1 MLAGFHRAT
10 RGRIERSEMVRCS
23 TYDEEGPRMTNL
35 TPTAL
40 LDEIRLLRDQAAE
53 RERSLGPAI
62 AALPVAQRRS
72 AANLAHYLA
81 LRSTGH
87 VALQGELVRNG
98 LSSLARREAHVMA
111 TLDAVERALS
121 SITGVA
127 SEPARAAITIDDG
140 VQLLAR
146 HATELLET
154 PMPHMT
160 RIVVTIPP
168 WAAGNVQF
176 LHALIDAGMDVA
188 RINASHGD
196 AAQWQASIDALRTA
210 AAAAGRRIPVCVD
223 LAGPK
228 VRTGVCPSGPIGL
241 VATDRLVLH
250 AASNESVDGPRDANG
265 RLTGPARVAVRPR
278 EVVEHVEVGH
288 RVMFD
293 DGNIRATCVEVD
305 RARGEITVEVDAV
318 RTGAWGLKDRKGVNV
333 PDTDIPIAALTD
345 EDLKTL
351 DFIVERVDIV
361 AMSFVRTVNDI
372 ADLHRA
378 IQARTRRTLGVVA
391 KIETPQACRALPEI
405 LLELMK
411 SPPCGVM
418 LARGDLGVEIGFEHL
433 PEAQDEILSLCEAA
447 HVPVIWA
454 TQVLESM
461 TEHGFPTRGEVTDA
475 ADAARADAIMLGIG
489 PFMVDT
495 VAFVEDLLA
504 RTQVRRAR
512 SRALLGKW
520 QPLGEE

>member
-1 MLAGFHRAT
+1 M
-10 RGRIERSEMVRCS
+10 S
-23 TYDEEGPRMTNL
+23 TPRE
-35 TPTAL
+35 L
-40 LDEIRLLRDQAAE
+40 LDEV
-53 RERSLGPAI
+53 RSLRAQATARQESIAPAVD
-62 AALPVAQRRS
+62 ALPVAWRRS

-81 LRSTGH
+81 LRAKDHSR
-87 VALQGELVRNG
+87 LQAELVRNG
-98 LSSLARREAHVMA
+98 LSSLSRREAHVMP
-111 TLDAVERALS
+111 TLDAVERAL
-121 SITGVA
+121 
-127 SEPARAAITIDDG
+127 AAICGIAADSPRARMTIDDG
-140 VQLLAR
+140 AQLLAR
-146 HATELLET
+146 HASELLET

-160 RIVVTIPP
+160 RIIVTIPP
-168 WAAGNVQF
+168 WAAGKVDF
-176 LHALIDAGMDVA
+176 MRSLIDAGMDVA

-196 AAQWQASIDALRTA
+196 AAQWKASIDALRTA
-210 AAAAGRRIPVCVD
+210 AAGAGRRIPVCID

-228 VRTGVCPSGPIGL
+228 VRTGVCAEGPIPL
-241 VATDRLVLH
+241 VAGDTLTLH
-250 AASNESVDGPRDANG
+250 AQDNTTVLETKRI
-265 RLTGPARVAVRPR
+265 AVRPR
-278 EVVEHVEVGH
+278 EVVEHVKPGD
-288 RVMFD
+288 RVLFD
-293 DGNIRATCVEVD
+293 DGNIRGRCTAVD
-305 RARGEITVEVDAV
+305 RARGEATVAIEAV
-318 RTGAWGLKDRKGVNV
+318 RTGAWPLKDRKGVNV
-333 PDTDIPIAALTD
+333 PDTDMPIAALTD
-345 EDLKTL
+345 EDLVTL
-351 DFIVERVDIV
+351 DFVVEHVDIV
-361 AMSFVRTVNDI
+361 AMSFVRSAADI

-378 IQARTRRTLGVVA
+378 IRARTQRTIGVVA

-411 SPPCGVM
+411 CPPCGVM

-433 PEAQDEILSLCEAA
+433 PEAQDEILALCEAA

-495 VAFVEDLLA
+495 VRFVEDLLA

>member
-1 MLAGFHRAT
+1 M
-10 RGRIERSEMVRCS
+10 
-23 TYDEEGPRMTNL
+23 
-35 TPTAL
+35 TAL
-40 LDEIRLLRDQAAE
+40 ELLDAIRDLREQASAQE
-53 RERSLGPAI
+53 AARAPAI
-62 AALPVAQRRS
+62 AALPIAWRRS

-87 VALQGELVRNG
+87 IALQGELVRNG
-98 LSSLARREAHVMA
+98 LSSLARREAHVMP

-121 SITGVA
+121 AIAGAESA
-127 SEPARAAITIDDG
+127 PARAAISIDDG

-146 HATELLET
+146 HATELLDT

-168 WAAGNVQF
+168 WAAGNVPF
-176 LHALIDAGMDVA
+176 LHSLIDAGMDVA

-196 AAQWQASIDALRTA
+196 PAQWKASIDALRTA
-210 AAAAGRRIPVCVD
+210 AAAAGRRIPVCID

-228 VRTGVCPSGPIGL
+228 VRTGMCASGPIAL
-241 VATDRLVLH
+241 VAGDRLVLH
-250 AASNESVDGPRDANG
+250 ASSNESIDGPRDGEG
-265 RLTGPARVAVRPR
+265 RLTAPARVAVRPR
-278 EVVEHVEVGH
+278 EVVEHVAPGH

-293 DGNIRATCVEVD
+293 DGNIRATCIAAD
-305 RARGEITVEVDAV
+305 RAKGEITVEIDAV

-333 PDTDIPIAALTD
+333 PDTDMPIAALTD
-345 EDLKTL
+345 EDLATL
-351 DFIVERVDIV
+351 DFVVEHVDIV
-361 AMSFVRTVNDI
+361 AMSFVRTPRDI
-372 ADLHRA
+372 TDLHRA
-378 IQARTRRTLGVVA
+378 IQARTHRTLGVVA
-391 KIETPQACRALPEI
+391 KVETPQACRALPEI

-495 VAFVEDLLA
+495 VSFVEDLLA
-504 RTQVRRAR
+504 RTQIRRAR

-520 QPLGEE
+520 QPLGDG

>member
-1 MLAGFHRAT
+1 MA
-10 RGRIERSEMVRCS
+10 M
-23 TYDEEGPRMTNL
+23 N
-35 TPTAL
+35 PTEL
-40 LDEIRLLRDQAAE
+40 LDAVRGLREQASAQE
-53 RERSLGPAI
+53 AARAAAI
-62 AALPVAQRRS
+62 SSVPVAQRRS

-81 LRSTGH
+81 LRATGH
-87 VALQGELVRNG
+87 VALQGELVRHG

-121 SITGVA
+121 AISGVP
-127 SEPARAAITIDDG
+127 SEPARAAFSIEDG
-140 VQLLAR
+140 PDLLAR

-160 RIVVTIPP
+160 RIVVTVPP
-168 WAAGNVQF
+168 WAAGNAPF
-176 LHALIDAGMDVA
+176 LHSLIDAGMDVA

-196 AAQWQASIDALRTA
+196 PAQWQASIDALRTA
-210 AAAAGRRIPVCVD
+210 SAAAGRRVPVCVD

-228 VRTGVCPSGPIGL
+228 VRTGVCATGPIALLAG
-241 VATDRLVLH
+241 DRLVLH
-250 AASNESVDGPRDANG
+250 AVDNASVDGLRDGAG
-265 RLTGPARVAVRPR
+265 KLVGAPRVAVRPR

-293 DGNIRATCVEVD
+293 DGNIRARCIAVD
-305 RARGEITVEVDAV
+305 RARGEVSVEIEAV
-318 RTGAWGLKDRKGVNV
+318 RAGAWSLKDRKGVNV
-333 PDTDIPIAALTD
+333 PDTDMPIAALTD
-345 EDLKTL
+345 EDLATL
-351 DFIVERVDIV
+351 DFVTERVDIV
-361 AMSFVRTVNDI
+361 AMSFVRSPKDI
-372 ADLHRA
+372 TDLHRA
-378 IQARTRRTLGVVA
+378 IEARTRRTIGVVA

-405 LLELMK
+405 LLELMRC
-411 SPPCGVM
+411 PPCGVM

-433 PEAQDEILSLCEAA
+433 PEAQDEILALCEAA

-495 VAFVEDLLA
+495 VAFIEDLLA
-504 RTQVRRAR
+504 RTQIRRAR

>member
-1 MLAGFHRAT
+1 M
-10 RGRIERSEMVRCS
+10 S
-23 TYDEEGPRMTNL
+23 TPRE
-35 TPTAL
+35 L
-40 LDEIRLLRDQAAE
+40 LDEV
-53 RERSLGPAI
+53 RSLRAQATAREESIAPA
-62 AALPVAQRRS
+62 ADALPVAWRRS

-81 LRSTGH
+81 LRATDHSR
-87 VALQGELVRNG
+87 LQAELVRNG
-98 LSSLARREAHVMA
+98 LSSLSRREAHVMP

-121 SITGVA
+121 AICGVTA
-127 SEPARAAITIDDG
+127 DEPRARMTIDDG
-140 VQLLAR
+140 AQLLAR
-146 HATELLET
+146 HASELLET

-168 WAAGNVQF
+168 WAAGKVEF
-176 LHALIDAGMDVA
+176 MRSLIDAGMDVA
-188 RINASHGD
+188 RINGSHGD
-196 AAQWQASIDALRTA
+196 AAQWKASIDALRTA
-210 AAAAGRRIPVCVD
+210 AAAAGRRIPVCID

-228 VRTGVCPSGPIGL
+228 VRTGVCADGPIPL
-241 VATDRLVLH
+241 VAGDTLTLH
-250 AASNESVDGPRDANG
+250 AQDNTTVLE
-265 RLTGPARVAVRPR
+265 TKRVAVRPR
-278 EVVEHVEVGH
+278 EVVEHVKPGD
-288 RVMFD
+288 RVLFD
-293 DGNIRATCVEVD
+293 DGNIRGRCTGVD
-305 RARGEITVEVDAV
+305 RARGEATVEIEAV
-318 RTGAWGLKDRKGVNV
+318 RAGAWPLKDRKGVNV
-333 PDTDIPIAALTD
+333 PDTDMPIAALTD
-345 EDLKTL
+345 ADLVTL
-351 DFIVERVDIV
+351 DFVAEHVDIV
-361 AMSFVRTVNDI
+361 AMSFVRSASDI

-378 IQARTRRTLGVVA
+378 IRARTQRTIGVVA
-391 KIETPQACRALPEI
+391 KVETPQACRALPEI

-411 SPPCGVM
+411 CPPCGVM

-433 PEAQDEILSLCEAA
+433 PEAQDEILALCEAA

-495 VAFVEDLLA
+495 VRFVEDLLA

>member
-1 MLAGFHRAT
+1 
-10 RGRIERSEMVRCS
+10 
-23 TYDEEGPRMTNL
+23 MTPL
-35 TPTAL
+35 EL
-40 LDEIRLLRDQAAE
+40 LDAIRDLREQASAQE
-53 RERSLGPAI
+53 SARADAI
-62 AALPVAQRRS
+62 DALPIAWRRS

-98 LSSLARREAHVMA
+98 LSSLARREAHVMP

-121 SITGVA
+121 AIAGVESA
-127 SEPARAAITIDDG
+127 PARAAISIDDG

-168 WAAGNVQF
+168 WGAGNVPF
-176 LHALIDAGMDVA
+176 LHSLIDAGMDVA

-196 AAQWQASIDALRTA
+196 PAQWKASIDALRTA
-210 AAAAGRRIPVCVD
+210 AAAAGRRIPVCID

-228 VRTGVCPSGPIGL
+228 VRTGACASGPIAL
-241 VATDRLVLH
+241 VAGDRIVLH
-250 AASNESVDGPRDANG
+250 AASNESLDGPRDAEG
-265 RLTGPARVAVRPR
+265 RLTAPPRVAVRPR
-278 EVVEHVEVGH
+278 EVVEHVAPGH

-293 DGNIRATCVEVD
+293 DGNIRATCVMVD
-305 RARGEITVEVDAV
+305 RAKGEITVEVDAV

-333 PDTDIPIAALTD
+333 PDTDMPIAALTD
-345 EDLKTL
+345 EDLTTL
-351 DFIVERVDIV
+351 DFVVEHVDIV
-361 AMSFVRTVNDI
+361 AMSFVRTPGDI

-378 IQARTRRTLGVVA
+378 IEARTHRTIGVVA

-411 SPPCGVM
+411 EPPCGVM

-504 RTQVRRAR
+504 RTQIRRAR

-520 QPLGEE
+520 QPLGDE

>member
-1 MLAGFHRAT
+1 M
-10 RGRIERSEMVRCS
+10 S
-23 TYDEEGPRMTNL
+23 TPRE
-35 TPTAL
+35 L
-40 LDEIRLLRDQAAE
+40 LDEV
-53 RERSLGPAI
+53 RSLRAQATAREESI
-62 AALPVAQRRS
+62 ALAADALPVAWRRS

-81 LRSTGH
+81 LRATDHSR
-87 VALQGELVRNG
+87 LQAELVRNG
-98 LSSLARREAHVMA
+98 LSSLSRREAHVMP

-121 SITGVA
+121 AICGVTA
-127 SEPARAAITIDDG
+127 DEPRARMTIDDG
-140 VQLLAR
+140 AQLLAR
-146 HATELLET
+146 HASELLET

-168 WAAGNVQF
+168 WAAGKVEF
-176 LHALIDAGMDVA
+176 MRSLIDAGMDVA
-188 RINASHGD
+188 RINGSHGD
-196 AAQWQASIDALRTA
+196 AAQWKASIDALRTA
-210 AAAAGRRIPVCVD
+210 AAAAGRRIPVCID

-228 VRTGVCPSGPIGL
+228 VRTGVCADGPIPL
-241 VATDRLVLH
+241 VAGDTLTLH
-250 AASNESVDGPRDANG
+250 AQDNTTVLE
-265 RLTGPARVAVRPR
+265 TKRVAVRPR
-278 EVVEHVEVGH
+278 EVVEHVKPGD
-288 RVMFD
+288 RVLFD
-293 DGNIRATCVEVD
+293 DGNIRGRCTGVD
-305 RARGEITVEVDAV
+305 RARGEATVEIEAV
-318 RTGAWGLKDRKGVNV
+318 RAGAWPLKDRKGVNV
-333 PDTDIPIAALTD
+333 PDTDMPIAALTD
-345 EDLKTL
+345 ADLVTL
-351 DFIVERVDIV
+351 DFVAEHVDIV
-361 AMSFVRTVNDI
+361 AMSFVRSASDI

-378 IQARTRRTLGVVA
+378 IRARTQRTIGVVA
-391 KIETPQACRALPEI
+391 KVETPQACRALPEI

-411 SPPCGVM
+411 CPPCGVM

-433 PEAQDEILSLCEAA
+433 PEAQDEILALCEAA

-495 VAFVEDLLA
+495 VRFVEDLLA

>member
-1 MLAGFHRAT
+1 
-10 RGRIERSEMVRCS
+10 
-23 TYDEEGPRMTNL
+23 MTPL
-35 TPTAL
+35 EL
-40 LDEIRLLRDQAAE
+40 LDAIRDLREQASAQE
-53 RERSLGPAI
+53 AARAPSI
-62 AALPVAQRRS
+62 DALPIAWRRS

-87 VALQGELVRNG
+87 VALQGELVRHG
-98 LSSLARREAHVMA
+98 LSSLARREAHVMP
-111 TLDAVERALS
+111 TLDAVERALAA
-121 SITGVA
+121 IAGVEGA
-127 SEPARAAITIDDG
+127 PARAAMSMDDG

-168 WAAGNVQF
+168 WAAGNAPF

-196 AAQWQASIDALRTA
+196 PAQWQASIDALRTA
-210 AAAAGRRIPVCVD
+210 AASAGRRIPVCVD

-228 VRTGVCPSGPIGL
+228 VRTGVCASGPIAL

-250 AASNESVDGPRDANG
+250 AASNESLDGPRDANG
-265 RLTGPARVAVRPR
+265 RLTAPARVAVRPR

-293 DGNIRATCVEVD
+293 DGNIRATCVAVD
-305 RARGEITVEVDAV
+305 RAAGEVTVEVDAV

-333 PDTDIPIAALTD
+333 PDTGMPIAALTD
-345 EDLKTL
+345 DDLETL
-351 DFIVERVDIV
+351 DFVVDHVDIV
-361 AMSFVRTVNDI
+361 AMSFVRNPRDI
-372 ADLHRA
+372 ADLHAA
-378 IQARTRRTLGVVA
+378 IAARTHRTIGVVA

-411 SPPCGVM
+411 EPPCGVM

-433 PEAQDEILSLCEAA
+433 PEAQDEILALCEAA

>member
-1 MLAGFHRAT
+1 MTAAREPLEQLLEEVRTLRA
-10 RGRIERSEMVRCS
+10 
-23 TYDEEGPRMTNL
+23 
-35 TPTAL
+35 
-40 LDEIRLLRDQAAE
+40 QAVE
-53 RERSLGPAI
+53 REAALGAAI
-62 AALPVAQRRS
+62 AAVPVAQRRS

-81 LRSTGH
+81 LRATDHSR
-87 VALQGELVRNG
+87 LQAALVRAG
-98 LSSLARREAHVMA
+98 LSSLSRREAHVMP

-121 SITGVA
+121 AMCGATA
-127 SEPARAAITIDDG
+127 SEPRARMTVDDG
-140 VQLLAR
+140 AQLLAR

-160 RIVVTIPP
+160 RIVVTLPP
-168 WAAGNVQF
+168 WAAGDVGFMQS
-176 LHALIDAGMDVA
+176 LIDAGMDVA

-210 AAAAGRRIPVCVD
+210 AAARGRRIPVCID

-228 VRTGVCPSGPIGL
+228 VRTGVCADGPIPL
-241 VATDRLVLH
+241 VAGDRITLH
-250 AASNESVDGPRDANG
+250 AEDGTTDLA
-265 RLTGPARVAVRPR
+265 TKRVAVRPR
-278 EVVEHVEVGH
+278 EVVEHVEPGH
-288 RVMFD
+288 RVLFD
-293 DGNIRATCVEVD
+293 DGNIRGRCTAID
-305 RARGEITVEVDAV
+305 RAKGEATVEIEAV
-318 RTGAWGLKDRKGVNV
+318 RAGAWALKDRKGVNV
-333 PDTDIPIAALTD
+333 PDTDMPIAALTD
-345 EDLKTL
+345 EDLVTL
-351 DFIVERVDIV
+351 DFVAEHVDIV
-361 AMSFVRTVNDI
+361 AMSFVRAASDI

-378 IQARTRRTLGVVA
+378 LAARTRRNIGVVA
-391 KIETPQACRALPEI
+391 KVETPQACRALPEI

-433 PEAQDEILSLCEAA
+433 PEAQDEILALCEAA

-495 VAFVEDLLA
+495 VRFVEDLLA

-520 QPLGEE
+520 QPLGEA

>member
-1 MLAGFHRAT
+1 M
-10 RGRIERSEMVRCS
+10 S
-23 TYDEEGPRMTNL
+23 TPRE
-35 TPTAL
+35 L
-40 LDEIRLLRDQAAE
+40 LDEV
-53 RERSLGPAI
+53 RSLRAQATAREESI
-62 AALPVAQRRS
+62 ASVADALPVAWRRS

-81 LRSTGH
+81 LRAKDHSR
-87 VALQGELVRNG
+87 LQAELVRNG
-98 LSSLARREAHVMA
+98 LSSLSRREAHVMP
-111 TLDAVERALS
+111 TLDAVERALAA
-121 SITGVA
+121 ICGVEA
-127 SEPARAAITIDDG
+127 SEPRARMTIDDG
-140 VQLLAR
+140 AQLLAR
-146 HATELLET
+146 HASELLET

-168 WAAGNVQF
+168 WAAGKVDF
-176 LHALIDAGMDVA
+176 MRSLIDAGMDVA

-210 AAAAGRRIPVCVD
+210 AAAAGRRIPVCID

-228 VRTGVCPSGPIGL
+228 VRTGVCAEGPIPL
-241 VATDRLVLH
+241 VAGDTLTLH
-250 AASNESVDGPRDANG
+250 AQDSTTVLA
-265 RLTGPARVAVRPR
+265 TKRVAVRPR
-278 EVVEHVEVGH
+278 EVVEHVKPGD
-288 RVMFD
+288 RVLFD
-293 DGNIRATCVEVD
+293 DGNIRGRCTAVD
-305 RARGEITVEVDAV
+305 RARGEATVEIEAV
-318 RTGAWGLKDRKGVNV
+318 RAGAWPLKDRKGVNV
-333 PDTDIPIAALTD
+333 PDTDMPIAALTD
-345 EDLKTL
+345 EDLVTL
-351 DFIVERVDIV
+351 DFVVEHVDIV
-361 AMSFVRTVNDI
+361 AMSFVRSASDI
-372 ADLHRA
+372 ADLQRA
-378 IQARTRRTLGVVA
+378 IESRTQRTIGVVA

-411 SPPCGVM
+411 CPPCGVM

-433 PEAQDEILSLCEAA
+433 PEAQDEILALCEAA

-495 VAFVEDLLA
+495 VRFVEDLLA

-520 QPLGEE
+520 QPLGGD

>member
-1 MLAGFHRAT
+1 
-10 RGRIERSEMVRCS
+10 
-23 TYDEEGPRMTNL
+23 MTPL
-35 TPTAL
+35 EL
-40 LDEIRLLRDQAAE
+40 LDAIRDLREQASAHE
-53 RERSLGPAI
+53 ASRAPAI
-62 AALPVAQRRS
+62 GALPISWRRS

-87 VALQGELVRNG
+87 IALQGELVRNG
-98 LSSLARREAHVMA
+98 LSSLARREAQVMP

-121 SITGVA
+121 AIAGAESA
-127 SEPARAAITIDDG
+127 PARAAISIDDG

-146 HATELLET
+146 HATELLDT

-168 WAAGNVQF
+168 WAAGNVPF
-176 LHALIDAGMDVA
+176 LHSLIDAGMDVA

-196 AAQWQASIDALRTA
+196 PAQWKASIDALRTA
-210 AAAAGRRIPVCVD
+210 AAAAGRRIPVCID

-228 VRTGVCPSGPIGL
+228 VRTGMCASGPIAL
-241 VATDRLVLH
+241 VAGDRLVLH
-250 AASNESVDGPRDANG
+250 AASNESIDGPRDGNG
-265 RLTGPARVAVRPR
+265 RLTAPARVAVRPR
-278 EVVEHVEVGH
+278 EVVEHVAPGH

-293 DGNIRATCVEVD
+293 DGNIRATCIAAD
-305 RARGEITVEVDAV
+305 RAKGEITVEIDAV

-333 PDTDIPIAALTD
+333 PDTDMPIAALTD
-345 EDLKTL
+345 EDLATL
-351 DFIVERVDIV
+351 DFVVEHVDIV
-361 AMSFVRTVNDI
+361 AMSFVRTPRDI
-372 ADLHRA
+372 TDLHRA
-378 IQARTRRTLGVVA
+378 IQARTHRTLGVVA
-391 KIETPQACRALPEI
+391 KVETPQACRALPEI

-495 VAFVEDLLA
+495 VSFVEDLLA
-504 RTQVRRAR
+504 RTQIRRAR

-520 QPLGEE
+520 QPLGDG

>member
-1 MLAGFHRAT
+1 M
-10 RGRIERSEMVRCS
+10 S
-23 TYDEEGPRMTNL
+23 TPRE
-35 TPTAL
+35 L
-40 LDEIRLLRDQAAE
+40 LDEV
-53 RERSLGPAI
+53 RSLRAQATARQESIAPAVD
-62 AALPVAQRRS
+62 ALPVAWRRS

-81 LRSTGH
+81 LRAKDHSR
-87 VALQGELVRNG
+87 LQAELVRNG
-98 LSSLARREAHVMA
+98 LSSLSRREAHVMP
-111 TLDAVERALS
+111 TLDAVERAL
-121 SITGVA
+121 
-127 SEPARAAITIDDG
+127 AAICGIAADEPRARMTIDDG
-140 VQLLAR
+140 AQLLAR
-146 HATELLET
+146 HASELLET

-160 RIVVTIPP
+160 RIIVTIPP
-168 WAAGNVQF
+168 WAAGKVDF
-176 LHALIDAGMDVA
+176 MRSLIDAGMDVA

-196 AAQWQASIDALRTA
+196 AAQWKASIDALRTA
-210 AAAAGRRIPVCVD
+210 AAGAGRRIPVCID

-228 VRTGVCPSGPIGL
+228 VRTGVCAEGPIPL
-241 VATDRLVLH
+241 VAGDTLTLH
-250 AASNESVDGPRDANG
+250 AQDNTTVLETKRI
-265 RLTGPARVAVRPR
+265 AVRPR
-278 EVVEHVEVGH
+278 EVVEHVKPGD
-288 RVMFD
+288 RVLFD
-293 DGNIRATCVEVD
+293 DGNIRGRCTAVD
-305 RARGEITVEVDAV
+305 RARGEATVAIEAV
-318 RTGAWGLKDRKGVNV
+318 RTGAWPLKDRKGVNV
-333 PDTDIPIAALTD
+333 PDTDMPIAALTD
-345 EDLKTL
+345 EDLVTL
-351 DFIVERVDIV
+351 DFVVEHVDIV
-361 AMSFVRTVNDI
+361 AMSFVRSAADI

-378 IQARTRRTLGVVA
+378 IRARTQRTIGVVA

-411 SPPCGVM
+411 CPPCGVM

-433 PEAQDEILSLCEAA
+433 PEAQDEILALCEAA

-495 VAFVEDLLA
+495 VRFVEDLLA

>member
-1 MLAGFHRAT
+1 
-10 RGRIERSEMVRCS
+10 
-23 TYDEEGPRMTNL
+23 MTPL
-35 TPTAL
+35 EL
-40 LDEIRLLRDQAAE
+40 LDAIRNLREQASAQAAA
-53 RERSLGPAI
+53 RAQSI
-62 AALPVAQRRS
+62 DALPIAWRRS

-98 LSSLARREAHVMA
+98 LSSLARREAHVMP

-121 SITGVA
+121 AIAGVESA
-127 SEPARAAITIDDG
+127 PARAAISIDDG

-168 WAAGNVQF
+168 WGAGNVPF
-176 LHALIDAGMDVA
+176 LHSLIDAGMDVA

-196 AAQWQASIDALRTA
+196 PAQWKASIDALRTA
-210 AAAAGRRIPVCVD
+210 AASAGRRIPVCID

-228 VRTGVCPSGPIGL
+228 VRTGVCASGPIAL
-241 VATDRLVLH
+241 VAGDRLVLH
-250 AASNESVDGPRDANG
+250 ASSNDSIDGPRNAEG
-265 RLTGPARVAVRPR
+265 RLTAPARVAVRPR
-278 EVVEHVEVGH
+278 EVVEHVAPGH

-293 DGNIRATCVEVD
+293 DGNIRATCVAVD
-305 RARGEITVEVDAV
+305 RAKGEVTVEIDAV

-333 PDTDIPIAALTD
+333 PDTDMPIAALTD
-345 EDLKTL
+345 EDLETL
-351 DFIVERVDIV
+351 DFVVEHVDVV
-361 AMSFVRTVNDI
+361 AMSFVRTPGDI

-378 IQARTRRTLGVVA
+378 IDARTHRTIGVVA

-411 SPPCGVM
+411 EPPCGVM

-495 VAFVEDLLA
+495 VSFVEDLLA
-504 RTQVRRAR
+504 RTQIRRAR

-520 QPLGEE
+520 QPLGDE

>member
-1 MLAGFHRAT
+1 
-10 RGRIERSEMVRCS
+10 
-23 TYDEEGPRMTNL
+23 MTPL
-35 TPTAL
+35 EL
-40 LDEIRLLRDQAAE
+40 LDAIRDLREQASAHE
-53 RERSLGPAI
+53 ASRAPAI
-62 AALPVAQRRS
+62 AALPISWRRS

-87 VALQGELVRNG
+87 IALQGELVRNG
-98 LSSLARREAHVMA
+98 LSSLARREAHVMP

-121 SITGVA
+121 AIAGAESA
-127 SEPARAAITIDDG
+127 PARAAISIDDG

-146 HATELLET
+146 HATELLDT

-168 WAAGNVQF
+168 WAAGNVPF
-176 LHALIDAGMDVA
+176 LHSLIDAGMDVA

-196 AAQWQASIDALRTA
+196 PAQWKASIDALRTA
-210 AAAAGRRIPVCVD
+210 AAAAGRRIPVCID

-228 VRTGVCPSGPIGL
+228 VRTGMCASGPIAL
-241 VATDRLVLH
+241 VAGDRLVLH
-250 AASNESVDGPRDANG
+250 AASNESIDGPRDAEG
-265 RLTGPARVAVRPR
+265 RLTA
-278 EVVEHVEVGH
+278 GH

-293 DGNIRATCVEVD
+293 DGNIRATCIAAD
-305 RARGEITVEVDAV
+305 RAKGEITVEIDAV

-333 PDTDIPIAALTD
+333 PDTDMPIAALTD
-345 EDLKTL
+345 EDLATL
-351 DFIVERVDIV
+351 DFVVEHVDIV
-361 AMSFVRTVNDI
+361 AMSFVRTPRDI
-372 ADLHRA
+372 TDLHRA
-378 IQARTRRTLGVVA
+378 IQARTHRTLGVVA
-391 KIETPQACRALPEI
+391 KVETPQACRALPEI

-495 VAFVEDLLA
+495 VSFVEDLLA
-504 RTQVRRAR
+504 RTQIRRAR

-520 QPLGEE
+520 QPLGDG

>member
-1 MLAGFHRAT
+1 M
-10 RGRIERSEMVRCS
+10 
-23 TYDEEGPRMTNL
+23 
-35 TPTAL
+35 TAL
-40 LDEIRLLRDQAAE
+40 ELLDAIRDLREQSSAQEAA
-53 RERSLGPAI
+53 RAPAI
-62 AALPVAQRRS
+62 AALPIAWRRS

-87 VALQGELVRNG
+87 IALQGELLRNG
-98 LSSLARREAHVMA
+98 LSSLARREAHVMP

-121 SITGVA
+121 AIAGVESA
-127 SEPARAAITIDDG
+127 PARASLSIDDG

-168 WAAGNVQF
+168 WAAGNAAF
-176 LHALIDAGMDVA
+176 LHSLIDAGMDVA

-196 AAQWQASIDALRTA
+196 PAQWKASIDALRTA
-210 AAAAGRRIPVCVD
+210 AASAGRRIPVCID

-228 VRTGVCPSGPIGL
+228 VRTGVCASGPIAL
-241 VATDRLVLH
+241 VAGDRLVLH
-250 AASNESVDGPRDANG
+250 ASSNESIDGPRDAEG
-265 RLTGPARVAVRPR
+265 RLTAPARVAVRPR
-278 EVVEHVEVGH
+278 EVVEHVAPGH

-293 DGNIRATCVEVD
+293 DGNIRATCVAVD
-305 RARGEITVEVDAV
+305 RAQGEITVEIDAV

-333 PDTDIPIAALTD
+333 PDTDMPIAALTD

-351 DFIVERVDIV
+351 DFVVEHVDIV
-361 AMSFVRTVNDI
+361 AMSFVRTPGDI

-378 IQARTRRTLGVVA
+378 IQARTHRTIGVVA
-391 KIETPQACRALPEI
+391 KVETPQACRALPEI

-495 VAFVEDLLA
+495 VSFVEDLLA
-504 RTQVRRAR
+504 RTQIRRAR

-520 QPLGEE
+520 QPLGDE

>member
-1 MLAGFHRAT
+1 
-10 RGRIERSEMVRCS
+10 
-23 TYDEEGPRMTNL
+23 MTPL
-35 TPTAL
+35 EL
-40 LDEIRLLRDQAAE
+40 LDAIRDLREQASAQE
-53 RERSLGPAI
+53 AARTPAI
-62 AALPVAQRRS
+62 DALPIAWRRS

-98 LSSLARREAHVMA
+98 LSSLARREAHVMP
-111 TLDAVERALS
+111 TLDAVERALA
-121 SITGVA
+121 SIAGVESA
-127 SEPARAAITIDDG
+127 PARASLSIDDG

-160 RIVVTIPP
+160 RIMVTIPP
-168 WAAGNVQF
+168 WGAGNVPF
-176 LHALIDAGMDVA
+176 LHSLIDAGMDVA

-196 AAQWQASIDALRTA
+196 PAQWKASIDALRTA
-210 AAAAGRRIPVCVD
+210 AASAGRRIPVCID

-228 VRTGVCPSGPIGL
+228 VRTGVCASGPIAL
-241 VATDRLVLH
+241 VAGDRLVLH
-250 AASNESVDGPRDANG
+250 ASSNESIDGPRDAEG
-265 RLTGPARVAVRPR
+265 RLTAPARVAVRPR
-278 EVVEHVEVGH
+278 EVVEYVAPGQ

-293 DGNIRATCVEVD
+293 DGNIRATCVVVD
-305 RARGEITVEVDAV
+305 RAKGEIVVEVDAV

-333 PDTDIPIAALTD
+333 PDTDMPIAALTD
-345 EDLKTL
+345 EDLSTL
-351 DFIVERVDIV
+351 DFVVEHVDIV
-361 AMSFVRTVNDI
+361 AMSFVRTPADI

-378 IQARTRRTLGVVA
+378 IQARTHRTLGVVA

-411 SPPCGVM
+411 EPPCGVM

-433 PEAQDEILSLCEAA
+433 PEAQDEILSICEAA
-447 HVPVIWA
+447 HVPVLWA

-504 RTQVRRAR
+504 RTQIRRAR

>member
-1 MLAGFHRAT
+1 M
-10 RGRIERSEMVRCS
+10 S
-23 TYDEEGPRMTNL
+23 TPRE
-35 TPTAL
+35 L
-40 LDEIRLLRDQAAE
+40 LDEV
-53 RERSLGPAI
+53 RSLRAQATARQESIAPAVD
-62 AALPVAQRRS
+62 ALPVAWRRS

-81 LRSTGH
+81 LRAKDHSR
-87 VALQGELVRNG
+87 LQAELVRNG
-98 LSSLARREAHVMA
+98 LSSLSRREAHVMP
-111 TLDAVERALS
+111 TLDAVERAL
-121 SITGVA
+121 
-127 SEPARAAITIDDG
+127 AAICGIAADSPRARMTIDDG
-140 VQLLAR
+140 AQLLAR
-146 HATELLET
+146 HASELLET

-160 RIVVTIPP
+160 RIIVTIPP
-168 WAAGNVQF
+168 WAAGKVDF
-176 LHALIDAGMDVA
+176 MRSLIDAGMDVA

-196 AAQWQASIDALRTA
+196 AAQWKASIDALRTA
-210 AAAAGRRIPVCVD
+210 AAGAGRRIPVCID

-228 VRTGVCPSGPIGL
+228 VRTGVCAEGPIPL
-241 VATDRLVLH
+241 VAGDTLTLH
-250 AASNESVDGPRDANG
+250 AQDNTTVLETKRI
-265 RLTGPARVAVRPR
+265 AVRPR
-278 EVVEHVEVGH
+278 EVVEHVKPGD
-288 RVMFD
+288 RVLFD
-293 DGNIRATCVEVD
+293 DGNIRGRCTTVD
-305 RARGEITVEVDAV
+305 RARGEATVAIEAV
-318 RTGAWGLKDRKGVNV
+318 RTGAWPLKDRKGVNV
-333 PDTDIPIAALTD
+333 PDTDMPIAALTD
-345 EDLKTL
+345 EDLVTL
-351 DFIVERVDIV
+351 DFVVEHVDIV
-361 AMSFVRTVNDI
+361 AMSFVRSAADI

-378 IQARTRRTLGVVA
+378 IRARTQRTIGVVA

-411 SPPCGVM
+411 CPPCGVM

-433 PEAQDEILSLCEAA
+433 PEAQDEILALCEAA

-495 VAFVEDLLA
+495 VRFVEDLLA

>member
-1 MLAGFHRAT
+1 MA
-10 RGRIERSEMVRCS
+10 
-23 TYDEEGPRMTNL
+23 NL

-40 LDEIRLLRDQAAE
+40 LEQIRLLRDQASE
-53 RERSLGPAI
+53 RERTLDAAI
-62 AALPVAQRRS
+62 AALPIAWRRS
-72 AANLAHYLA
+72 GANLAHYLA

-98 LSSLARREAHVMA
+98 LSSLARREAHVMP
-111 TLDAVERALS
+111 TLDAVERALAAIS
-121 SITGVA
+121 GVE
-127 SEPARAAITIDDG
+127 SETPRAALTIDDG

-168 WAAGNVQF
+168 WGAGNVQF

-196 AAQWQASIDALRTA
+196 PAQWQASIDALRTA
-210 AAAAGRRIPVCVD
+210 AAAAGRRVPICID

-228 VRTGVCPSGPIGL
+228 VRTGICASGPIAL

-250 AASNESVDGPRDANG
+250 AASNESIDGPRDGNG
-265 RLTGPARVAVRPR
+265 RLAAPARVAVRSR
-278 EVVEHVEVGH
+278 EVVEHVAVGH
-288 RVMFD
+288 RVLFD
-293 DGNIRATCVEVD
+293 DGNIRATCVAVD
-305 RARGEITVEVDAV
+305 RAKGEITVEIDAV
-318 RTGAWGLKDRKGVNV
+318 RAGAWALKDRKGVNV
-333 PDTDIPIAALTD
+333 PDTDMPIAALTD

-351 DFIVERVDIV
+351 DFVVERVDIV
-361 AMSFVRTVNDI
+361 AMSFVRNPGDI

-378 IQARTRRTLGVVA
+378 IQARTQRTIGVVA
-391 KIETPQACRALPEI
+391 KVETPQACRALPEI

>member
-1 MLAGFHRAT
+1 MGVNATTEVREILASVRAL
-10 RGRIERSEMVRCS
+10 RGEAV
-23 TYDEEGPRMTNL
+23 
-35 TPTAL
+35 A
-40 LDEIRLLRDQAAE
+40 
-53 RERSLGPAI
+53 RERAFSQAI
-62 AALPVAQRRS
+62 DALPVAWRRS

-81 LRSTGH
+81 LRATDHSK
-87 VALQGELVRNG
+87 LQGELVRNG
-98 LSSLARREAHVMA
+98 LSSLSRREAHVMP
-111 TLDAVERALS
+111 TLDAVERALAAMC
-121 SITGVA
+121 GVA
-127 SEPARAAITIDDG
+127 AEPAHASMTIDDG
-140 VQLLAR
+140 AQLLAR

-168 WAAGNVQF
+168 WAAGDVAF
-176 LHALIDAGMDVA
+176 MGSLVDAGMDVA

-196 AAQWQASIDALRTA
+196 AKQWLASIESLRTA
-210 AAAAGRRIPVCVD
+210 AAARGRRVPVCVD

-228 VRTGVCPSGPIGL
+228 VRTGVCADGPIPL
-241 VATDRLVLH
+241 VAGDVLTLH
-250 AASNESVDGPRDANG
+250 ADDNTSVLA
-265 RLTGPARVAVRPR
+265 TKRVAVRPR
-278 EVVEHVEVGH
+278 EVVEHVKPGD

-293 DGNIRATCVEVD
+293 DGNIRARCTAVD
-305 RARGEITVEVDAV
+305 RARGEVTVEVEAV
-318 RTGAWGLKDRKGVNV
+318 RAGAWPLKDRKGVNV
-333 PDTDIPIAALTD
+333 PDTDMPIAALTD
-345 EDLKTL
+345 EDLVTL
-351 DFIVERVDIV
+351 DFIAEHVDIV
-361 AMSFVRTVNDI
+361 AMSFVRSARDI
-372 ADLHRA
+372 ADLQRA
-378 IQARTRRTLGVVA
+378 LAERTQRTIGVVA
-391 KIETPQACRALPEI
+391 KVETPQACRALPDI

-411 SPPCGVM
+411 CPPCGVM

-433 PEAQDEILSLCEAA
+433 PEAQDEILALCEAA

-495 VAFVEDLLA
+495 VRFVEDLLA

-520 QPLGEE
+520 TPLGEA

>member
-1 MLAGFHRAT
+1 
-10 RGRIERSEMVRCS
+10 
-23 TYDEEGPRMTNL
+23 MTPL
-35 TPTAL
+35 EL
-40 LDEIRLLRDQAAE
+40 LDAIRDLREQASAHE
-53 RERSLGPAI
+53 ASRAPAI
-62 AALPVAQRRS
+62 GALPISWRRS

-87 VALQGELVRNG
+87 IALQGELVRNG
-98 LSSLARREAHVMA
+98 LSSLARREAHVMP

-121 SITGVA
+121 AIAGAESA
-127 SEPARAAITIDDG
+127 PARAAISIDDG

-146 HATELLET
+146 HATELLDT

-168 WAAGNVQF
+168 WAAGNVPF
-176 LHALIDAGMDVA
+176 LHSLIDAGMDVA

-196 AAQWQASIDALRTA
+196 PAQWKASIDALRTA
-210 AAAAGRRIPVCVD
+210 AAAAGRRIPVCID

-228 VRTGVCPSGPIGL
+228 VRTGMCASGPIAL
-241 VATDRLVLH
+241 VAGDRLVLH
-250 AASNESVDGPRDANG
+250 AASNESIDGPRDGNG
-265 RLTGPARVAVRPR
+265 RLTAPARVAVRPR
-278 EVVEHVEVGH
+278 EVVEHVAPGH

-293 DGNIRATCVEVD
+293 DGNIRATCIAAD
-305 RARGEITVEVDAV
+305 RAKGEITVEIDAV

-333 PDTDIPIAALTD
+333 PDTDMPIAALTD
-345 EDLKTL
+345 EDLVTL
-351 DFIVERVDIV
+351 DFVVEHVDIV
-361 AMSFVRTVNDI
+361 AMSFVRSAADI

-378 IQARTRRTLGVVA
+378 IRARTQRTIGVVA
-391 KIETPQACRALPEI
+391 KAETPQACRALPEI

-411 SPPCGVM
+411 CPPCGVM

-433 PEAQDEILSLCEAA
+433 PEAQDEILALCEAA

-495 VAFVEDLLA
+495 VRFVEDLLA

-520 QPLGEE
+520 QPLGAD